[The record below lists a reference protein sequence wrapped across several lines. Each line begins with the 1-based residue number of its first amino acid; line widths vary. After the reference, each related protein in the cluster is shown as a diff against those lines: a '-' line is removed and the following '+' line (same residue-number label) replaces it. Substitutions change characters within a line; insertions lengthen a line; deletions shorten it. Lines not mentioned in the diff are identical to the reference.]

1 MRVGVGWDMEMRV
14 RPLIG
19 RAAWLHIIAVGA
31 TIGRPSSTLSKRLP
45 FVGELS
51 PQGD

>member
-1 MRVGVGWDMEMRV
+1 MVELTLRAPMA
-14 RPLIG
+14 

-45 FVGELS
+45 FIGELS

>member
-1 MRVGVGWDMEMRV
+1 MGLSV
-14 RPLIG
+14 RALMA

-31 TIGRPSSTLSKRLP
+31 TIGRPPPTLSKRLP